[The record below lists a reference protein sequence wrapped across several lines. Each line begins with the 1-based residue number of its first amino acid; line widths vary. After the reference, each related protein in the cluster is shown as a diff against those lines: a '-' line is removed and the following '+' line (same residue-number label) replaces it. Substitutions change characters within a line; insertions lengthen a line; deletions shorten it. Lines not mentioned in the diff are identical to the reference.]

1 MVVPKFVA
9 DGTVYLRKLFED
21 GEHYNG
27 TIESFDEEE
36 GWYFVK
42 YDDGDVED
50 ITEIECTALV
60 NDYNQNKN
68 DSVVI
73 TSSNDDNDD
82 DEDDDDDDDEEEIVT
97 TNTTSTTGR
106 RPTSRRR
113 SSQKK
118 AMSYAEDSSSEEEE
132 EEVVTKKKK
141 KTTNHKKQKK
151 TVTKK
156 KKAASSAGRN
166 KRKNDDDESDFTKS
180 KSGGG
185 QGVSMA
191 DAFQPTN
198 NPVFWKYTKKDIDAH
213 YSFLDPCGMEA
224 TDDIIGGLVGRQVDK
239 VGLLLQRALSS
250 SSSSKGK
257 KGKGGTGTAAL
268 GSVHN
273 PLKLGTACSGTDAPS
288 LALGMVHEYLS
299 KRGLPDLFHY
309 EHQYSCE
316 VEPFKQSY
324 IARNFDGILYPD
336 IAKLTEEHVSDDYPD
351 ELPGPRDV
359 YGRIV
364 PLPDINYFVAG
375 TSCKNFSML
384 MSKFRLDIEDKG
396 CSGETFMGAVEVL
409 LKTNPKICIFENV
422 IGAPWKKMAEY
433 ITGRIKISEMSTKKG
448 KSVGTSSKK
457 GGGGDLELE
466 RDTNTNKI
474 QVTKVPNNVG
484 VRCGSIVK
492 GFMKGND
499 DNTVYPVKWPKK
511 KSGSSS
517 NNNRKQ
523 NNCCT
528 LKELLQ
534 SNNIDSNYNDSDVI
548 LCFETPVTYCCRD
561 VKVDSKDYGVPQTR
575 QRTYMLVW
583 QPDDKNDINDDLGD
597 YFEIIVRH
605 LEYKVK
611 HSLEAFVLEDDHDV
625 IRVFREALRGPPGRE
640 TKRQEFQAGDFWT
653 SASANLKHNKICRAR
668 SGIDEGARYITNWK
682 PHGGKHVPPHYWLE
696 YLNMQQQRSLDM
708 MDVLHASAARD
719 AEAHDSNHSSFT
731 WNISQNVSKEKHRS
745 AMPGTASCITPGGDL
760 FLPHMGRPVLGSE
773 KLLLQGIPYFSLALG
788 NETEV
793 QLSDLAGNA
802 MTLSVVCSTL
812 LAAMTCRQLR
822 TDGDTIAEVL
832 ENALLS
838 STSEEERTQL
848 LQKED
853 EVSID
858 DATEI
863 SEILLDDLAKLSE
876 KAFKTSIWCTCE
888 TSGQNSISTQF
899 LSCRISR
906 IRCCRECC
914 NSHAGYQLDSLDVEE
929 ITIQSP
935 KERDPSVFENELRN
949 VLPPTIVFKEDETM
963 MEKDGDGI
971 LFPSGG
977 NIGED
982 APCKKL
988 PHFALHRIRRQRRSW
1003 LVIYYAR
1010 DSIDQPIA
1018 EFKLRIGEISTQ
1030 RSSEVELGVQGEF
1043 KSFLPARMKPY
1054 RYGPLDPIAKI
1065 SVRVSNK
1072 NEEENKVWQV
1082 VQTNDDEV
1090 ASISM
1095 DVIGSQP
1102 GPSYRIIVGLNDLAE
1117 STITNHMK
1125 NTNQKVLKE
1134 LMNSSNRGEKRR
1146 CLYPKS
1152 WKEWPSEITIGKVD
1166 SKNDQEKKQK
1176 SLIEGKYVRVGCKHA
1191 FNQDALWIRESTGSK
1206 PAMYLMLKPCVSRTG
1221 PDVATVSTSL
1231 SYLDTTCVVAIFP
1244 LDWQPCDALDPNLQ
1258 RVKGIQFPKWSPA
1271 PSIRCLIPPSNIS
1284 VTAGSA
1290 ASNTLLKVNGLNQ
1303 SDIEMLTR
1311 GATAI
1316 LPKNNENNGGSNNI
1330 PILQLSNS
1338 QKAQQSLRGFNSI
1351 CVAPILKFTASCNL
1365 SKELS
1370 PTAEWK
1376 VLYPKDGIPFGTCLR
1391 TIPKKAAEKWY
1402 FDQERKIWDRRGESG
1417 ASRQYYLDL
1426 QNAPQVFDFK
1436 LDSKKGVLSIGVN
1449 PEVAAHSP
1457 ARCIIED
1464 RGPGIQ
1470 EDLVLQYRLSSLQS
1484 QADPK
1489 SDRFKVFSCDNEDP
1503 TDIQLRSPHRLYARQ
1518 QKVVTK
1524 MLKIE
1529 QRNTDFEEIEMSQHV
1544 MPGSMGWS
1552 VVSKASRP
1560 SKLSGGV
1567 ICDAIGAGKTVVS
1580 IALIL
1585 NGLKDARTHR
1595 CSPNKS
1601 SASLVAVPP
1610 GLIQQWGNEI
1620 KKFSKGLKVICI
1632 YDFNE
1637 LKKISVKDIL
1647 GADVLI
1653 CPVDILESKGYLDNL
1668 MSLSKVNNA
1677 DVPKLPSHDGKIE
1690 KSGAK
1695 GVWITAGSNN
1705 PYGSGNTPKSQSYRN
1720 ASARY
1725 SYVYQNAIN
1734 SIREKTFSDN
1744 KKGVPLEYFEWERI
1758 FVDEVHECLV
1768 QAQKIDKK
1776 KAVEDGTGFFQ
1787 EKNRRASREL
1797 LGLMTKD
1804 IRLRPL
1810 LFRKAIFGLT
1820 GTPLLDNSNRV
1831 IELANLMGNTYVL
1844 GLSSHWRKLEKESSR
1859 DIFLHTYLEPKTSR
1873 EIRGAMYFK
1882 CQQYLDIGCCRNKT
1896 DEQMV
1901 GIKIVQQTRQL
1912 RMDAEEAQ
1920 LYLKSQHGIPS
1931 DLQSFDITPED
1942 FDPTAGH
1949 DISKFLRQNSNSKS
1963 RGAEL
1968 VKTCR
1973 KILNKD
1979 PTTKIIVF
1987 ADGAIGGG
1995 IAAKDFLTK
2004 EADLGC
2010 TWLEQDDSVMEKN
2023 RKISWYQYADI
2034 TEEDKKRPRIL
2045 VLHFEH
2051 AAGLNLQMECYNLIL
2066 FSPLYIGSGGVT
2078 GNAVSDTSTE
2088 LQTIGRVYRPGQPKE
2103 KVNVFRIEMLGP
2115 DGEECLD
2122 GKLIR
2127 RNTDQETVEMAINSA
2142 D

>member
-1 MVVPKFVA
+1 MTSHF
-9 DGTVYLRKLFED
+9 TV
-21 GEHYNG
+21 
-27 TIESFDEEE
+27 SF
-36 GWYFVK
+36 F
-42 YDDGDVED
+42 
-50 ITEIECTALV
+50 
-60 NDYNQNKN
+60 
-68 DSVVI
+68 
-73 TSSNDDNDD
+73 
-82 DEDDDDDDDEEEIVT
+82 
-97 TNTTSTTGR
+97 R
-106 RPTSRRR
+106 
-113 SSQKK
+113 
-118 AMSYAEDSSSEEEE
+118 
-132 EEVVTKKKK
+132 
-141 KTTNHKKQKK
+141 
-151 TVTKK
+151 
-156 KKAASSAGRN
+156 
-166 KRKNDDDESDFTKS
+166 
-180 KSGGG
+180 
-185 QGVSMA
+185 
-191 DAFQPTN
+191 
-198 NPVFWKYTKKDIDAH
+198 
-213 YSFLDPCGMEA
+213 
-224 TDDIIGGLVGRQVDK
+224 II
-239 VGLLLQRALSS
+239 
-250 SSSSKGK
+250 
-257 KGKGGTGTAAL
+257 
-268 GSVHN
+268 
-273 PLKLGTACSGTDAPS
+273 
-288 LALGMVHEYLS
+288 
-299 KRGLPDLFHY
+299 
-309 EHQYSCE
+309 
-316 VEPFKQSY
+316 
-324 IARNFDGILYPD
+324 
-336 IAKLTEEHVSDDYPD
+336 
-351 ELPGPRDV
+351 
-359 YGRIV
+359 
-364 PLPDINYFVAG
+364 
-375 TSCKNFSML
+375 
-384 MSKFRLDIEDKG
+384 
-396 CSGETFMGAVEVL
+396 
-409 LKTNPKICIFENV
+409 
-422 IGAPWKKMAEY
+422 
-433 ITGRIKISEMSTKKG
+433 
-448 KSVGTSSKK
+448 
-457 GGGGDLELE
+457 
-466 RDTNTNKI
+466 
-474 QVTKVPNNVG
+474 
-484 VRCGSIVK
+484 
-492 GFMKGND
+492 
-499 DNTVYPVKWPKK
+499 
-511 KSGSSS
+511 
-517 NNNRKQ
+517 
-523 NNCCT
+523 
-528 LKELLQ
+528 
-534 SNNIDSNYNDSDVI
+534 
-548 LCFETPVTYCCRD
+548 
-561 VKVDSKDYGVPQTR
+561 
-575 QRTYMLVW
+575 
-583 QPDDKNDINDDLGD
+583 
-597 YFEIIVRH
+597 
-605 LEYKVK
+605 
-611 HSLEAFVLEDDHDV
+611 
-625 IRVFREALRGPPGRE
+625 ALRGPPGRE

-696 YLNMQQQRSLDM
+696 YLNMQEQRSLDM

-822 TDGDTIAEVL
+822 IDVEQRLNNQAGAKNIKNKSNIIAEVL

-838 STSEEERTQL
+838 STSEEERKQL
-848 LQKED
+848 LQKDD

-863 SEILLDDLAKLSE
+863 SETLLDDLAKLSE

-888 TSGQNSISTQF
+888 TSGQNSTSTQF

-914 NSHAGYQLDSLDVEE
+914 NSHAGYQLDSLDIEE

-935 KERDPSVFENELRN
+935 KERDLSVFENQLRN

-963 MEKDGDGI
+963 MEKDGDGV

-1030 RSSEVELGVQGEF
+1030 ISSEAELGVQGEF

-1065 SVRVSNK
+1065 SVRVNNK

-1082 VQTNDDEV
+1082 VQTNDDAV
-1090 ASISM
+1090 TSVSM
-1095 DVIGSQP
+1095 DVVGSQP
-1102 GPSYRIIVGLNDLAE
+1102 GPSYRISVGLNDLAE
-1117 STITNHMK
+1117 FSITKHMK
-1125 NTNQKVLKE
+1125 NTNQKVLKG
-1134 LMNSSNRGEKRR
+1134 LINSSNRGEKRR

-1166 SKNDQEKKQK
+1166 SKNDHEKKRK
-1176 SLIEGKYVRVGCKHA
+1176 SLIEGKYVRVECKHA
-1191 FNQDALWIRESTGSK
+1191 FNQDALWIRESTSSK

-1271 PSIRCLIPPSNIS
+1271 PSIRCLIPPSSIS

-1303 SDIEMLTR
+1303 SDIEMLSR

-1316 LPKNNENNGGSNNI
+1316 LPKNNGNNGRSNNI

-1376 VLYPKDGIPFGTCLR
+1376 VLYPKDDIPFGTCLR

-1457 ARCIIED
+1457 ARYIIED

-1529 QRNTDFEEIEMSQHV
+1529 QRNTEFEEIEMSQHV

-1610 GLIQQWGNEI
+1610 GKNNNQYI
-1620 KKFSKGLKVICI
+1620 
-1632 YDFNE
+1632 FN
-1637 LKKISVKDIL
+1637 
-1647 GADVLI
+1647 
-1653 CPVDILESKGYLDNL
+1653 
-1668 MSLSKVNNA
+1668 
-1677 DVPKLPSHDGKIE
+1677 
-1690 KSGAK
+1690 
-1695 GVWITAGSNN
+1695 
-1705 PYGSGNTPKSQSYRN
+1705 
-1720 ASARY
+1720 
-1725 SYVYQNAIN
+1725 
-1734 SIREKTFSDN
+1734 
-1744 KKGVPLEYFEWERI
+1744 
-1758 FVDEVHECLV
+1758 LV
-1768 QAQKIDKK
+1768 
-1776 KAVEDGTGFFQ
+1776 
-1787 EKNRRASREL
+1787 
-1797 LGLMTKD
+1797 
-1804 IRLRPL
+1804 
-1810 LFRKAIFGLT
+1810 
-1820 GTPLLDNSNRV
+1820 
-1831 IELANLMGNTYVL
+1831 
-1844 GLSSHWRKLEKESSR
+1844 
-1859 DIFLHTYLEPKTSR
+1859 
-1873 EIRGAMYFK
+1873 
-1882 CQQYLDIGCCRNKT
+1882 
-1896 DEQMV
+1896 
-1901 GIKIVQQTRQL
+1901 RQL
-1912 RMDAEEAQ
+1912 
-1920 LYLKSQHGIPS
+1920 
-1931 DLQSFDITPED
+1931 
-1942 FDPTAGH
+1942 
-1949 DISKFLRQNSNSKS
+1949 
-1963 RGAEL
+1963 
-1968 VKTCR
+1968 
-1973 KILNKD
+1973 
-1979 PTTKIIVF
+1979 
-1987 ADGAIGGG
+1987 
-1995 IAAKDFLTK
+1995 
-2004 EADLGC
+2004 
-2010 TWLEQDDSVMEKN
+2010 
-2023 RKISWYQYADI
+2023 
-2034 TEEDKKRPRIL
+2034 
-2045 VLHFEH
+2045 
-2051 AAGLNLQMECYNLIL
+2051 
-2066 FSPLYIGSGGVT
+2066 
-2078 GNAVSDTSTE
+2078 
-2088 LQTIGRVYRPGQPKE
+2088 
-2103 KVNVFRIEMLGP
+2103 
-2115 DGEECLD
+2115 
-2122 GKLIR
+2122 
-2127 RNTDQETVEMAINSA
+2127 
-2142 D
+2142 